1 MIGTMTGIR
10 VDLNEGVEVSMQGK
24 ICNALRQMS
33 ERARA
38 EGLEQ
43 GIEQGKDLNAINNI
57 KNIMKSLNCDVDKA
71 MELVGTPEDKK
82 EEYKNRI
89 ESES

>member
-43 GIEQGKDLNAINNI
+43 GIEQGISRGEDETILIRRRAT
-57 KNIMKSLNCDVDKA
+57 DK
-71 MELVGTPEDKK
+71 LV
-82 EEYKNRI
+82 I
-89 ESES
+89 